1 MTANQIHFYA
11 QQEKM
16 FITSLDNTFYIAR
29 NTPSN
34 TFEYASFPSSIEFL
48 NLYNELPSN
57 QKHYYELIDAH
68 RERYEYYDIDI
79 KFSNFSNL
87 TNNNLTNLSN
97 LDNTFV
103 INWFINLR
111 NNFINLF
118 QNSSTKHKLSNT
130 KWIITTAS
138 NSDKISLHMLNKNI
152 IFPNHKTHTIF
163 INALKHFL
171 TSDFSE
177 SFKNDPLI
185 KSIDFNVFSK
195 NRLMRITES
204 SKPTQNRPLII
215 CQDFHNNDYI
225 PLEETL
231 ITTAQQDK
239 QYKLKTLYK
248 EDLYT
253 YNDNII
259 NPFVKYERQKDD
271 LGEDSENSENN
282 TQKSMDEN
290 TIAALL
296 NILSPDRCDEYNSW
310 ISIAM
315 ILKNSDY
322 QYELFDSWSQQS
334 YKYDSNSCRKTWNN
348 ISTKTSSETKEK
360 TLTLATLYWYAKHDN
375 PDAYKS
381 IMDKH
386 IHSQTN
392 QNKHKIDLSFTQDLL
407 INEKYIPAKIY
418 QDYLKSHDILAIKSN
433 MNTGKTYSLPNLFN
447 DFQKIVVIYSRI
459 SLNVSIY
466 NKWKQ
471 YGFEIYS
478 DIKESSIN
486 TNLHNRVIVQIDSL
500 HRLSGS
506 IDLLILDEIETTH
519 EHLCGSKLLE
529 KTNECFQTLM
539 NYTKYTPKIILAD
552 ANLKDDT
559 INHLLQTREQTRT
572 QTREQNHTNNNTTNI
587 LKIKNTYLSFCTI
600 KTRFY
605 FDEKIF
611 FDKIQTFVKNDKK
624 IVCPTNS
631 KKKAKLLE
639 KIILD
644 VNPTYKILRIDME
657 NRCTDVDTWLNYD
670 VVIYTPTITAGVSF
684 DHKHFDKVCAYFTKK
699 STSVEQSSQMLFRCR
714 HLNDNEMHIL
724 MPPDDENISRP
735 LEEEGIKEYINEK
748 IKTGNG
754 FLKQDGLK
762 IDRYN
767 QRVQE
772 TKYFK
777 MYVSYLKKEHLSF
790 SLFHSYMRQVLEN
803 HGAQISYEKFNKDE
817 LSWEERLYRD
827 EFSDRIGELNVEIKE
842 EEANEIRDAK
852 PIVYAEYEKLINK
865 RTEMTKE
872 EITSVKKYNLYTA
885 FNKQTCDTVDVEWIK
900 TNIKY
905 IQAVKRYKEI
915 CAQDCGSIESSLNY
929 CLEKKEQT
937 YKEMM
942 VNKNILQISDDECI
956 SSDDENEYHERNT
969 KLQTMK
975 IERKKKQKFLKHTG
989 QTVHESINYDKTYQ
1003 KLYHCM
1009 GILQSAGFKKVDDT
1023 NDKCKIKPD
1032 FKAMAEYVNK
1042 NEHEIRVLFDCKK
1055 ILFDVEKIDE
1065 GNIKRG
1071 LMQYVNSKLEKC
1083 LGVKIERFTDKGS
1096 CKDFVI
1102 KKQFML

>member
-1 MTANQIHFYA
+1 MTPNQIHFYA

-16 FITSLDNTFYIAR
+16 FNASLDNTFYIAR

-57 QKHYYELIDAH
+57 QKYYYELIDAH

-79 KFSNFSNL
+79 KFSNLTNL
-87 TNNNLTNLSN
+87 TNNKLTNLSN
-97 LDNTFV
+97 IFV

-118 QNSSTKHKLSNT
+118 QNSSTKHKLANT

-152 IFPNHKTHTIF
+152 IFPNHETHTIF
-163 INALKHFL
+163 INALKNFL
-171 TSDFSE
+171 TSEYTDFSE

-225 PLEETL
+225 PLEDTL
-231 ITTAQQDK
+231 ITTAQNDK

-271 LGEDSENSENN
+271 LGEDLENSENN
-282 TQKSMDEN
+282 TQHHMDEN

-334 YKYDSNSCRKTWNN
+334 YKYDSNSCKKTWNN
-348 ISTKTSSETKEK
+348 ISTKTSTETKEK

-381 IMDKH
+381 IMEKH
-386 IHSQTN
+386 RQTQTN
-392 QNKHKIDLSFTQDLL
+392 QQHNKNKHKIDLSFTQDLL

-433 MNTGKTYSLPNLFN
+433 MNTGKTYSLPNLFTQ
-447 DFQKIVVIYSRI
+447 FQKIVVIYSRI

-559 INHLLQTREQTRT
+559 INHLLQTREQI
-572 QTREQNHTNNNTTNI
+572 HTNNNTTNI

-611 FDKIQTFVKNDKK
+611 FDKIQTFVKKNKK

-657 NRCTDVDTWLNYD
+657 NRCTNVDTWLQYD
-670 VVIYTPTITAGVSF
+670 AVIYTPTITAGVSF

-777 MYVSYLKKEHLSF
+777 MYVSYLRKEHLSF

-803 HGAQISYEKFNKDE
+803 HGAQISYEKFNKDD

-842 EEANEIRDAK
+842 EEALSICNAT
-852 PIVYAEYEKLINK
+852 PISDVEYNHLVEKSK
-865 RTEMTKE
+865 RREELTKE
-872 EITSVKKYNLYTA
+872 EMLAVKRYNLCTA
-885 FNKQTCDTVDVEWIK
+885 FDKNVYENFSIDWVLK
-900 TNIKY
+900 NIKY
-905 IQAVKRYKEI
+905 VYSVKRYKEL
-915 CAQDCGSIESSLNY
+915 CKLDLESAKTYCDRKKQENY
-929 CLEKKEQT
+929 N
-937 YKEMM
+937 EMIY
-942 VNKNILQISDDECI
+942 NKNILDLSDEDVSDDDTSDCSN
-956 SSDDENEYHERNT
+956 SSTFLKSLTYKEIN
-969 KLQTMK
+969 Q
-975 IERKKKQKFLKHTG
+975 RKKKKFLKHAG

-1009 GILQSAGFKKVDDT
+1009 GILHSAGFKKVG
-1023 NDKCKIKPD
+1023 DKCKIKPD
-1032 FKAMAEYVNK
+1032 FKAMAEYVNN

-1055 ILFDVEKIDE
+1055 IEFDVEKMDE
-1065 GNIKRG
+1065 GNMRRM
-1071 LMQYVNSKLEKC
+1071 LMKYINSKLEKC
-1083 LGVKIERFTDKGS
+1083 LGVKIERFKDEGR

-1102 KKQFML
+1102 KKLFTL